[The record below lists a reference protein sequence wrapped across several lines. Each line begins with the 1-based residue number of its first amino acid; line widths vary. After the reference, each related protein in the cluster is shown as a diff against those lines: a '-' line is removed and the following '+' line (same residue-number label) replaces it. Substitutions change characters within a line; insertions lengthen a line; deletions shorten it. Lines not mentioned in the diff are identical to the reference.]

1 MTANRYSGKGE
12 NMTPNEWAEG
22 YLLEPDRKDGF
33 GFLEATQRVK
43 AGRSELEPDFS
54 SSIPAIAPS
63 LSTRALLRIYNL
75 LKPYPAAF
83 RAARSIYHLIC
94 RV

>member
-1 MTANRYSGKGE
+1 LTSNRYSGKGE

-54 SSIPAIAPS
+54 SSNC
-63 LSTRALLRIYNL
+63 LRD
-75 LKPYPAAF
+75 
-83 RAARSIYHLIC
+83 R
-94 RV
+94 RVLVQQ